1 MQPDKW
7 HDFPNSWR
15 IKIIYDL
22 DVFSVFVQD
31 DTARNN
37 IWYLDHGG
45 KKVRFDD
52 FTPELLYD
60 SVLEAKK
67 AIYKF
72 FDLDIPKDSPE
83 APPPIQPVHCVDCK
97 TPGEKCPIRAIYIAI
112 ENMPR
117 TIASDTILDAMP
129 VTVTDMHDDGFYCA
143 AGTKKKSLSPW
154 QDMAAVADLRQKE
167 GR

>member
-1 MQPDKW
+1 VDAKKMSNIINIINEMQPDKW

-31 DTARNN
+31 DTARND

-45 KKVRFDD
+45 TKVRFDD

-83 APPPIQPVHCVDCK
+83 APPPIQPVYCVDCK
-97 TPGEKCPIRAIYIAI
+97 TPGEKCPVRWIVEAFPKVNLDSRL
-112 ENMPR
+112 
-117 TIASDTILDAMP
+117 ASQLYEMSPITS
-129 VTVTDMHDDGFYCA
+129 TDMHEGFYCE
-143 AGTKKKSLSPW
+143 AGTLKRE
-154 QDMAAVADLRQKE
+154 D
-167 GR
+167 